1 MKDEGGGGGGGGG
14 SIMYLMVVSNL
25 VFYTC
30 STSMVTSGQCT

>member
-1 MKDEGGGGGGGGG
+1 MEDEGGGGGGGG

-25 VFYTC
+25 VFYTR